1 MKYHSDGAVAK
12 VLVEDGNIEIT
23 AKSGY
28 CEGVDDLCTLCD
40 NGNGYYVT
48 FYSYRSTEP
57 NHILNLDYA
66 ELEMLHYAYKAI
78 LKKEKKEANYE
89 CRN

>member
-12 VLVEDGNIEIT
+12 VLVEDGNTEII

-28 CEGVDDLCTLCD
+28 SEGVDTLCTLWD
-40 NGNGYYVT
+40 NGNGYSVT
-48 FYSYRSTEP
+48 FYSHCSTEP
-57 NHILNLDYA
+57 DHILNLDYA

-78 LKKEKKEANYE
+78 LKKEKRRGK
-89 CRN
+89 